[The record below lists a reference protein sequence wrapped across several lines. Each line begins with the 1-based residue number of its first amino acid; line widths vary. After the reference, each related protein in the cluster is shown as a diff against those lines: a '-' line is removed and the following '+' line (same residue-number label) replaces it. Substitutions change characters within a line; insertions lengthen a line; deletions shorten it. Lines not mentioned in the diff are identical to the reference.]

1 VADRPKKS
9 RPRVPQDL
17 ASNLRRGC
25 IAAVVVGVLMPWATL
40 GPFAIT
46 GFAIKDGKLLMAVAL
61 GALAV
66 SLAPR
71 HLVIRLVDVL
81 LALAAFLAA
90 MIDAGNTANLVSKV
104 PGVLDV
110 KVGSGLVVCVI
121 ASGVWLASLAWEQ
134 GSRIR
139 SRRRLRHANYTPPAW
154 FQPAH

>member
-1 VADRPKKS
+1 
-9 RPRVPQDL
+9 
-17 ASNLRRGC
+17 
-25 IAAVVVGVLMPWATL
+25 
-40 GPFAIT
+40 
-46 GFAIKDGKLLMAVAL
+46 MAVAL

>member
-90 MIDAGNTANLVSKV
+90 TIDAGNTANLVSKV

-134 GSRIR
+134 GARIR